1 MPIGDGR
8 WAAVFLGFALLLPFL
23 PLLVRLLRRL
33 LGIGGRALA
42 ALGSLALLKLVE
54 GFVGLSLGVNVL
66 NALVL
71 ALLGVP
77 GLGLLMLLDWTS
89 KL

>member
-1 MPIGDGR
+1 MPVDQGR
-8 WAAVFLGFALLLPFL
+8 WAALFLALALLVPFL
-23 PLLVRLLRRL
+23 PLLARSLGRLARL
-33 LGIGGRALA
+33 AGRALA